1 MTRLARFGRS
11 ALMVLALAAG
21 TVAAPAASPV
31 NPAWSADPD
40 EQYLLDVNI
49 RQLQLG
55 EGVRAYQTPEG
66 ACVLLGDFLTALDV
80 PMKIDLAA
88 GRASGWAFKENYQIS
103 IDRSAKSVRYGGA
116 TETLSPG
123 AVREVPEGWCVE
135 VKALS
140 RWFGL
145 GITANTGASVLLL
158 ESETKLPVELA
169 KERRD
174 RAARIKTASFDLK
187 GLPQVK
193 LPYRLWRAPA
203 LDFVV
208 NAGVTYDART
218 GAKLDRRAAI
228 MAAGEI
234 ATLSYEARLG
244 TNEKGIP
251 DTFRFKA
258 FRADPDAALLGPL
271 KATTYAVGDVE
282 GVSSALAGTGTP
294 GRGAMITNQ
303 PLNTPAAFDRTS
315 FSGELPAG
323 WEAELY
329 RNGELIAFSEGG
341 PDRRYQFSEV
351 QLLYGDNRF
360 EIVSY
365 GPQGQVRSRIDT
377 LTVGPENVPPGKTWY
392 WAGVVDP
399 GHDLIDFRKDW
410 KDRSDQGW
418 RAAASVA
425 HGLDKRTSVSALVQ
439 TLVEQDQRVTF
450 VEGAVRRS
458 VGPALVELAAAR
470 DTQGGMAFRGQ
481 ALARLGSVS
490 LSAQSIVSRQFRGRG
505 EGTNIVGDHRLT
517 VDAPL
522 KLGSR
527 SIPLH
532 GDIRL
537 AEYVGGDR
545 MLEGQFRT
553 STMINRF
560 NLATAFRYR
569 RTFTSGGPAPPGEL
583 EMALIG
589 SGRIGQVRVR
599 GSTEW
604 QIAPSSRL
612 QRAELSGYWSATD
625 NVDWEGGV
633 TWDQAGRRANAR
645 LSHIRRFNA
654 LAVAFTGEAA
664 TDGSVAAGISLNFS
678 LDQSAGRLRL
688 SRDPLAS
695 AGSVRARVYRDL
707 NANGSRDGNEP
718 LEAGALITAGL
729 RVSDR
734 PTDRSGATFVTGL
747 DNYKPVAIG
756 IDESSLS
763 DPNLVPGKSAQVVV
777 PRPGVTATV
786 EIGLVGGGTV
796 EGVLV
801 RSGGGGFEGLD
812 VELVDAS
819 GRVAATTRS
828 DFDGYFLFERVAY
841 GKYRVRLAPSSA
853 KAFSTTADLGPA
865 FDVSEQRSVVRLGTL
880 SVAPAPVLAQ
890 LAH

>member
-11 ALMVLALAAG
+11 ALMLLALVAG

-55 EGVRAYQTPEG
+55 DGVRAYQTPEG
-66 ACVLLGDFLTALDV
+66 TCVLLGDFLTALDV

-88 GRASGWAFKENYQIS
+88 GRASGWAFKESYRIS
-103 IDRSAKSVRYGGA
+103 IDRAGRSVQYGGA
-116 TETLSPG
+116 SEALSPG
-123 AVREVPEGWCVE
+123 VVREVPEGWCVD
-135 VKALS
+135 VTALS

-145 GITANTGASVLLL
+145 GITANMGASVLLL
-158 ESETKLPVELA
+158 ESETRLPVELA

-174 RAARIKTASFDLK
+174 RAARIRPAAFDLK

-208 NAGVTYDART
+208 SAGMTYDART
-218 GAKLDRRAAI
+218 GARVDRRAAV

-244 TNEKGIP
+244 TNEKGVP

-258 FRADPDAALLGPL
+258 FRSDPDAALLGPL
-271 KATTYAVGDVE
+271 KATTYAAGDVE
-282 GVSSALAGTGTP
+282 GVSSALAGTGAP
-294 GRGAMITNQ
+294 GRGAMVTNQ

-329 RNGELIAFSEGG
+329 RNGELVAFSEGRL
-341 PDRRYQFSEV
+341 DRRYQFSEI
-351 QLLYGDNRF
+351 QLLYGENRF
-360 EIVSY
+360 EIISY
-365 GPQGQVRSRIDT
+365 GPQGQVRSRVET
-377 LTVGPENVPPGKTWY
+377 LTVGPENVPAGKTWY

-399 GHDLIDFRKDW
+399 GRDLIDLRKDW
-410 KDRSDQGW
+410 KERSDQGW

-470 DTQGGMAFRGQ
+470 DTQGGTAFRGQ
-481 ALARLGSVS
+481 ALARLGSMS
-490 LSAQSIVSRQFRGRG
+490 LSAQSVVSRGFRGRG
-505 EGTNIVGDHRLT
+505 EGTNIVGDHRLSVNT
-517 VDAPL
+517 PL
-522 KLGSR
+522 KLGR
-527 SIPLH
+527 ATLPLSA
-532 GDIRL
+532 DARL
-537 AEYVGGDR
+537 AEYAGGGR
-545 MLEGQFRT
+545 LLEGQVRT
-553 STMINRF
+553 STMISRF

-569 RTFTSGGPAPPGEL
+569 RTFSASGPAPPAEL
-583 EMALIG
+583 EAALIG
-589 SGRIGQVRVR
+589 SGRVGPVRVR

-612 QRAELSGYWSATD
+612 ERAELSGYWSATD
-625 NVDWEGGV
+625 RVDWEGAV
-633 TWDQAGRRANAR
+633 AWDRGGRRANAR
-645 LSHIRRFNA
+645 VSHIRRFNA
-654 LAVAFTGEAA
+654 LAISLTGEAA

-678 LDQSAGRLRL
+678 LDQSAGRLRV

-695 AGSVRARVYRDL
+695 TGSVRAKVYRDL
-707 NANGSRDGNEP
+707 NANGSRDPDEP
-718 LEAGALITAGL
+718 LQAGALITAGL
-729 RVSDR
+729 RISDR
-734 PTDRSGATFVTGL
+734 PTDKSGATFVSGL
-747 DNYKPVAIG
+747 DNYKPIAIG
-756 IDESSLS
+756 IDESSLP
-763 DPNLVPGKSAQVVV
+763 DPNLVPGRAAQVVT
-777 PRPGVTATV
+777 PRPGVMATV

-812 VELVDAS
+812 IELVDDG
-819 GRVAATTRS
+819 GRVVATTRS

-841 GKYRVRLAPSSA
+841 GRYRVRLATSSA
-853 KAFSTTADLGPA
+853 KAIASAADLSPV
-865 FDVSEQRSVVRLGTL
+865 FEVSEARSVARLGTL
-880 SVAPAPVLAQ
+880 QVAPAPVLAA
-890 LAH
+890 LSN